1 MSDIIIDISCI
12 EHTYAGDVRVDMCG
26 LSFKVERG
34 QRVAVLGPNGAGKS
48 TLLKHILGILR
59 PTKGKVSVFGED
71 PARNYGKIR
80 GKIGAMMQN
89 VDEQMI
95 GPTVFDDVA
104 FAPLNFG
111 FSREETRERVERTLR
126 DLDIAH
132 LRDRLPHYLSGG
144 ERKKVALAGALVFDP
159 ELLVFDEPLEG
170 VDLSSRL
177 EIAGFLRDL
186 HARTG
191 ITIISTMHDM
201 DMVPEMA
208 DVGYVLRPGG
218 RIDLYGPVRD
228 LFFEH
233 DLSEYNLAPPALA
246 QLIRHLNAGGLD
258 LPPTLDVRQLSAELL
273 GRLNG
278 IESR

>member
-1 MSDIIIDISCI
+1 MSDIIVDISCI
-12 EHTYAGDVRVDMCG
+12 EHTYPDNVRVDLCG

-34 QRVAVLGPNGAGKS
+34 QRVVVLGPNGAGKS
-48 TLLKHILGILR
+48 TLLRHILGILR
-59 PTKGKVSVFGED
+59 PTKGQVTVFGED
-71 PARNYGKIR
+71 PARDYAKIR
-80 GKIGAMMQN
+80 GKIGAVMQN

-111 FSREETRERVERTLR
+111 FSREETRERVERTL
-126 DLDIAH
+126 DALGISH

-177 EIAGFLRDL
+177 EIAQFLRDL

-201 DMVPEMA
+201 DLVPEMA
-208 DVGYVLRPGG
+208 DVGYILSPGG
-218 RIDLYGPVRD
+218 RISLYGTISE

-233 DLSEYNLAPPALA
+233 DLSEYNLAPPQLA
-246 QLIRHLNAGGLD
+246 QLIRDLNNKGIHVE
-258 LPPTLDVRQLSAELL
+258 PTLDVQTLSAELMK
-273 GRLNG
+273 RMK
-278 IESR
+278 S